1 MAEVGVLS
9 DTLKWQA
16 WRLELTVVADTSA
29 HSKAADLR
37 RKKLSVTFKAIYGS
51 GQLVD
56 GVTQIVLST
65 FLFFY
70 VTAVCG
76 LSGAL
81 TGASLSIALVVD
93 AVADPVVGLVSD
105 NSWTRIGRRHPF
117 LIAAVAPTALALGLL
132 FSIPSGLSQGALF
145 AYVTA
150 VSIALRVS
158 HSAFN
163 LPFVALGA
171 ELSDDYSERT
181 SIVSSRF
188 IFNVIATFSCLAL
201 GFLVFLKG
209 ADGLLN
215 RSAYSPFGWA
225 SAGLVM
231 AGGLT
236 CALGT
241 LSALGRLH
249 PAEHAEGSVAARFAR
264 DLRELFSNKS
274 FLVLF
279 FSALVLFLG
288 IGIFTTLALHANKF
302 FWRLPVGMVQAVS
315 ILPTLGF
322 GVGTL
327 LNAFTAKR
335 IERLTAVFIGLTV
348 LSLAQGLWPLLRVL
362 HLLPDNGTAVYA
374 ILIANAIAM
383 GAATGFFGVSQ
394 HSMIADAS
402 DEHEYLFGTRREGL
416 LYASLNFSAK
426 AAVAL
431 GALIAGVALDL
442 IGFPSG
448 IAAHPELQFH
458 IPSGTLQ
465 KLGLIYGPGAAAV
478 TALSG
483 VIFTRYRL
491 KKRPHTL
498 ILEALAQRRSSKG

>member
-1 MAEVGVLS
+1 VG
-9 DTLKWQA
+9 A
-16 WRLELTVVADTSA
+16 GLTVVTDTAAS
-29 HSKAADLR
+29 SKAAELR
-37 RKKLSVTFKAIYGS
+37 RSKLSVTFKAIYGS

-56 GVTQIVLST
+56 GVTQIALGT

-105 NSWTRIGRRHPF
+105 NSWTRLGRRHPF
-117 LIAAVAPTALALGLL
+117 LIAAVAPTALSLGLL
-132 FSIPSGLSQGALF
+132 FSIPTGLSQGALF

-215 RSAYSPFGWA
+215 RPAYSPFGWA
-225 SAGLVM
+225 SAGLLL

-249 PAEHAEGSVAARFAR
+249 PAERAQGSVVARFTR

-288 IGIFTTLALHANKF
+288 IGIYSTLALHANKF
-302 FWRLPVGMVQAVS
+302 FWHLPVAMIQAVS

-322 GVGTL
+322 GIGTMF
-327 LNAFTAKR
+327 NALTATR

-348 LSLAQGLWPLLRVL
+348 LSLTQGLWPLLRVL
-362 HLLPDNGTAVYA
+362 HLLPGNGTAVYV
-374 ILIANAIAM
+374 ILITNAVAA
-383 GAATGFFGVSQ
+383 GAATGFFGVAQ

-448 IAAHPELQFH
+448 IAAHPEVQFQ
-458 IPSGTLQ
+458 IPFGTLQ

-483 VIFTRYRL
+483 VVFTRYRL
-491 KKRPHTL
+491 KKRPHAL
-498 ILEALAQRRSSKG
+498 ILEALAQRRSSIR

>member
-1 MAEVGVLS
+1 MV
-9 DTLKWQA
+9 
-16 WRLELTVVADTSA
+16 TVATDSA
-29 HSKAADLR
+29 ASSKAADLR
-37 RKKLSVTFKAIYGS
+37 RGKLSLTFKAIYGS

-93 AVADPVVGLVSD
+93 AIADPVVGLVSD

-117 LIAAVAPTALALGLL
+117 LIVAVIPTALALGLL
-132 FSIPSGLSQGALF
+132 FSIPAGLSQSALF

-215 RSAYSPFGWA
+215 RPAYSPFGWA
-225 SAGLVM
+225 SAGLVL

-249 PAEHAEGSVAARFAR
+249 PAEHAEGTVAARFAR

-288 IGIFTTLALHANKF
+288 IGIFTTLTLHANKF
-302 FWRLPVGMVQAVS
+302 FWRLPERMIQAVS

-322 GVGTL
+322 GIGTL
-327 LNAFTAKR
+327 LNAMTAKR

-348 LSLAQGLWPLLRVL
+348 LSLTQGLWPLLRVL
-362 HLLPDNGTAVYA
+362 NVLPGNGTAVYT
-374 ILIANAIAM
+374 ILVLNAIAA
-383 GAATGFFGVSQ
+383 GAATGFFGVAQ

-448 IAAHPELQFH
+448 IAAHPELQFN
-458 IPSGTLQ
+458 IANGTLQ
-465 KLGLIYGPGAAAV
+465 KLGVIYGPGAAVV

-483 VIFTRYRL
+483 VIFTRYHL
-491 KKRPHTL
+491 KRRPHAI
-498 ILEALAQRRSSKG
+498 ILEALAQRRQSGA

>member
-1 MAEVGVLS
+1 
-9 DTLKWQA
+9 
-16 WRLELTVVADTSA
+16 LTAPANTTARSSA
-29 HSKAADLR
+29 AGLR
-37 RKKLSVTFKAIYGS
+37 RKKLSLTFKAVYGS

-56 GVTQIVLST
+56 GVTQIALST

-105 NSWTRIGRRHPF
+105 NSWTHLGRRHPF
-117 LIAAVAPTALALGLL
+117 LIAAVVPTALSLGLL
-132 FSIPSGLSQGALF
+132 FSIPAGLSQGALF
-145 AYVTA
+145 AYVTL

-181 SIVSSRF
+181 SIVSARF

-225 SAGLVM
+225 SAGLVL

-249 PAEHAEGSVAARFAR
+249 PAEHAEGTVVARFTR

-288 IGIFTTLALHANKF
+288 IGIFTTLSLHANKF
-302 FWRLPVGMVQAVS
+302 FWRLPERMIQAVS

-322 GVGTL
+322 GVGTM
-327 LNAFTAKR
+327 LNAVSAKR
-335 IERLTAVFIGLTV
+335 IERLTAIFIGLAV
-348 LSLAQGLWPLLRVL
+348 LCLTQGLWPLLRVL

-374 ILIANAIAM
+374 ILIANAIAA
-383 GAATGFFGVSQ
+383 GAATGFFGVAQ

-448 IAAHPELQFH
+448 IAAHPDLQFH
-458 IPSGTLQ
+458 IPAGTLQ
-465 KLGLIYGPGAAAV
+465 KLGLIYGPGAALV
-478 TALSG
+478 TALAG

-491 KKRPHTL
+491 KRQPHSR
-498 ILEALAQRRSSKG
+498 ILEALAQRRGSTA